1 MVLSWPMRCSL
12 SQRTDNFHNHKT
24 KKTMK
29 KIENKE
35 YITPQVAICD
45 IKVEQGFAAST
56 EGGFFLDDLKRE
68 EGAWED

>member
-1 MVLSWPMRCSL
+1 
-12 SQRTDNFHNHKT
+12 
-24 KKTMK
+24 MK

-56 EGGFFLDDLKRE
+56 EGGSSLDDLKRE
-68 EGAWED
+68 EGEWEY

>member
-1 MVLSWPMRCSL
+1 
-12 SQRTDNFHNHKT
+12 
-24 KKTMK
+24 MK

-45 IKVEQGFAAST
+45 IKVEQGFATST
-56 EGGFFLDDLKRE
+56 EGEFFLDDLKRE